1 MPQRFRVRIT
11 SRFRRDAQKLLKQ
24 HPELVDVL
32 EQLQATLA
40 ADPYN
45 RSHEHDIKK
54 LSGLSKGE
62 GQWRIRVGIYRV
74 PRCRSLLVSAPTG
87 SVLTETPYYQGIAS
101 YRKAAASACARLFG

>member
-1 MPQRFRVRIT
+1 MRIT

-24 HPELVDVL
+24 HPDLWMCSNSYK
-32 EQLQATLA
+32 QRWRQIPTN
-40 ADPYN
+40 N

-74 PRCRSLLVSAPTG
+74 RYDIAGRDI
-87 SVLTETPYYQGIAS
+87 VLYSFRHRREVY
-101 YRKAAASACARLFG
+101 

>member
-24 HPELVDVL
+24 HPDLVDVL

-74 PRCRSLLVSAPTG
+74 RYDIAGRDV
-87 SVLTETPYYQGIAS
+87 VLYSFRHRREVY
-101 YRKAAASACARLFG
+101 

>member
-1 MPQRFRVRIT
+1 MPQRFRVQIT

-62 GQWRIRVGIYRV
+62 GMGTYRV
-74 PRCRSLLVSAPTG
+74 RYDIAGHDV
-87 SVLTETPYYQGIAS
+87 VLYSFRHRREVY
-101 YRKAAASACARLFG
+101 